1 MEMQEG
7 GTEEKEDWDTIA
19 ARIAQVTSVFST
31 STHASASTRVCMRT
45 RSLAQGA
52 LVYTLKRHKTYNKSG
67 VIA

>member
-7 GTEEKEDWDTIA
+7 STEEKEDWDTIA

-31 STHASASTRVCMRT
+31 STHASASTRVCIRT
-45 RSLAQGA
+45 HSLAQGA
-52 LVYTLKRHKTYNKSG
+52 LVYTLKRHKTYNKNG